1 MLDARAAVAA
11 VTPPATARALI
22 FTTLAMPST
31 NTDITIDGSTSV
43 GSNGVAI
50 SQYEWSLEN
59 SGGIAT
65 LQSPTDAATATVTTA
80 GVGTFTIRL
89 RVTDANSMQDTRVQ
103 VVSVGATPV
112 VQPPSPP
119 SDSGGGGSLS
129 WPWLLALGVAV
140 AMLRPR
146 RGV

>member
-1 MLDARAAVAA
+1 
-11 VTPPATARALI
+11 
-22 FTTLAMPST
+22 
-31 NTDITIDGSTSV
+31 
-43 GSNGVAI
+43 
-50 SQYEWSLEN
+50 LEN

-65 LQSPTDAATATVTTA
+65 LQAPTDAAIATVTTA

-112 VQPPSPP
+112 VQPPNSP

-140 AMLRPR
+140 AMLRSR
-146 RGV
+146 RSL